1 MGTSV
6 PFMFI
11 GSCVLAS
18 FEKVLNNVA
27 EDFDGDIWRF
37 LRVNHSDPDIVVR
50 RCCHLG
56 NWLRLYYTLWYSLSH
71 LSGFGFCSPEFHI
84 LHPASKT

>member
-18 FEKVLNNVA
+18 FEKEFNNVA
-27 EDFDGDIWRF
+27 DDFDEDIWRF
-37 LRVNHSDPDIVVR
+37 LRVNHSDPDILVQ
-50 RCCHLG
+50 
-56 NWLRLYYTLWYSLSH
+56 
-71 LSGFGFCSPEFHI
+71 
-84 LHPASKT
+84 